1 MRSETIFIP
10 LIPPSLNS
18 VYAGIHWTKRKKL
31 ADDMHKLTHVAAK
44 HLEPF
49 TGPVELKLR
58 ARLGKGKRAYDC
70 SNYALGFKL
79 AEDAIVRA
87 GVLRGDESDKVVRVV
102 IEAPAVDRER
112 LSGLLMTIT
121 EIDYERVD

>member
-1 MRSETIFIP
+1 MRSVTIFIP

-18 VYAGIHWTKRKKL
+18 VYAGIHWRKRKKL
-31 ADDMHKLTHVAAK
+31 ADDMHRATHAAAQGVE
-44 HLEPF
+44 HF
-49 TGPVELKLR
+49 TGPVELRLQ

-70 SNYALGFKL
+70 SNYALGFKM

-102 IEAPAVDRER
+102 IDAPVVDRKQP
-112 LSGLLMTIT
+112 SGLMMTIM
-121 EIDYERVD
+121 EVE